1 MSTTTAPLP
10 APLISLLAIVILC
23 TLPSEVRAADVM
35 EDRIDKLVLQTVKPD
50 GPGCAIL
57 VVDDG
62 KIVFK
67 RAYGI
72 ANMDAGCPITTATAF
87 NIASV
92 TKQFTAA
99 CIALLVEQGA
109 ISLDD
114 DIRKYV
120 PEIPAYEAPVKIRHL
135 IHHTS
140 GIRDFALL
148 SFLKGLP
155 LDETY
160 PEQVLLDLLARQK
173 ELNFRPGEARS
184 YSNSGY
190 FLLGIL
196 IQRVTGMSVG
206 AYAEKHIFGPLGMT
220 HTSYHRDPERIGK
233 NLTVGHVSDGAGK
246 YRRTYLAPDTRDFG
260 HDGIYTTVE
269 DLYLWDQNFFRN
281 KIGGASFNTLLLTR
295 GTLNNGD
302 TLTYAFGLE
311 IGEHGGWRTVSH
323 QGGSLGYNAF
333 IVRFPERKFSVICLA
348 NYPLHT
354 TKLSYEIADLYLG
367 IQKEKPAPA
376 PVPAPATDTVADVD
390 PAVYVGFAGK
400 YGVDD
405 GTILTVSTQDNRLY
419 VQPPGAPLLELHPK
433 SATEYF
439 IKGADVQVSFPPEEN
454 GKTAKLVWHQNG
466 HHIPAERLAGPP
478 LSPAQLGEYE
488 GEYYSEE
495 LQATYGVS
503 VQQDRLCLKAPR
515 VPDLFQRNFRD
526 PPGEN
531 VLKHMAGDRFI
542 RSYGTMEFCRDGSG
556 KIAGFAIHADDNLKN
571 LKFRK
576 Q

>member
-10 APLISLLAIVILC
+10 APLISFLGALILC
-23 TLPSEVRAADVM
+23 TIPSEARAADVM
-35 EDRIDKLVLQTVKPD
+35 EDRMDKLVLQTVKPD

-62 KIVFK
+62 KVVFK

-72 ANMDAGCPITTATAF
+72 ADMDTGCPITTATAF

-99 CIALLVEQGA
+99 CIALLVEKGA

-114 DIRKYV
+114 DIRKYL
-120 PEIPAYEAPVKIRHL
+120 PELPAYEAPIQIRHL
-135 IHHTS
+135 IHHIS
-140 GIRDFALL
+140 GIRDLALL

-160 PEQVLLDLLARQK
+160 PEPVLLDLLTRQK
-173 ELNFRPGEARS
+173 ELNFRPGEAYS

-190 FLLGIL
+190 FLLGLI

-206 AYAEKHIFGPLGMT
+206 AYAQKQLFAPLGMT

-233 NLTVGHVSDGAGK
+233 DFAVGHVPDGAGK
-246 YRRTYLAPDTRDFG
+246 YRRTYVAQETRDFG

-269 DLYLWDQNFFRN
+269 DLYLWDQDFYKN
-281 KIGGASFNTLLLTR
+281 KIGGESFNTLLLTR

-302 TLTYAFGLE
+302 TLTYAFGLR
-311 IGEHGGWRTVSH
+311 IGDHGGRRTVSH

-333 IVRFPERKFSVICLA
+333 LVRFPERRFSVICLA
-348 NYPLHT
+348 NYALNT

-367 IQKEKPAPA
+367 IPKEKSAPAPA
-376 PVPAPATDTVADVD
+376 PVTYTVAEVD
-390 PAVYVGFAGK
+390 PAVYAGFAGK
-400 YGVDD
+400 YGVND
-405 GTILTVSTQDNRLY
+405 GTILMVSTQDKRLY

-439 IKGADVQVSFPPEEN
+439 LKGADVQVSFPQDEN
-454 GKTAKLVWHQNG
+454 GKTSKLVWHQNG
-466 HHIPAERLAGPP
+466 HHIPADKLAGQS
-478 LSPAQLGEYE
+478 LCPAQLPEYE

-495 LQATYGVS
+495 LQATYGVY
-503 VQQDRLCLKAPR
+503 VHQDRLYLKAPR

-556 KIAGFAIHADDNLKN
+556 KIAGFAIHADHNLKN
-571 LKFRK
+571 LKFSKR
-576 Q
+576 

>member
-1 MSTTTAPLP
+1 MSTATAPLP
-10 APLISLLAIVILC
+10 APLISFLGALILC
-23 TLPSEVRAADVM
+23 TIPSEARAADVM
-35 EDRIDKLVLQTVKPD
+35 EDRIDKLALQTVKPD

-62 KIVFK
+62 KVVFK

-72 ANMDAGCPITTATAF
+72 ADMETGLPITTATAF

-99 CIALLVEQGA
+99 CIALLVEQRQ

-114 DIRKYV
+114 DIRKYL
-120 PEIPAYEAPVKIRHL
+120 PEMPAYEAPVRIRHL
-135 IHHTS
+135 IHHIS
-140 GIRDFALL
+140 GVRDFALL

-160 PEQVLLDLLARQK
+160 PEPVLLDLLARQK

-190 FLLGIL
+190 FLLGVI
-196 IQRVTGMSVG
+196 IRRVTGMSVG
-206 AYAEKHIFGPLGMT
+206 EYAEKHLFRPLGMT

-233 NLTVGHVSDGAGK
+233 NFAVGHVPDGAGK
-246 YRRTYLAPDTRDFG
+246 YRRTYVALDTRDFG
-260 HDGIYTTVE
+260 FGGIYTTVG
-269 DLYLWDQNFFRN
+269 DMYQWDQNFYQN
-281 KIGGASFNTLLLTR
+281 KIGGENFNTLLLTR
-295 GTLNNGD
+295 GTLNNGEP
-302 TLTYAFGLE
+302 LTYAFGLE
-311 IGEHGGWRTVSH
+311 IGAHGGLRTVSH

-348 NYPLHT
+348 NYALNT

-367 IQKEKPAPA
+367 IPKEEHVPA
-376 PVPAPATDTVADVD
+376 PVTATSAVADVD
-390 PAVYVGFAGK
+390 PAVYVGFEGK
-400 YGVDD
+400 YGVND
-405 GTILTVSTQDNRLY
+405 GTILMVSTQDKRLY

-439 IKGADVQVSFPPEEN
+439 LKGADVQVSFPQDEN
-454 GKTAKLVWHQNG
+454 GKTSKLVWHQNG
-466 HHIPAERLAGPP
+466 HDIPAEKLAGQP
-478 LSPAQLGEYE
+478 LCPAQLCEYE

-495 LQATYGVS
+495 LQATYGVY
-503 VQQDRLCLKAPR
+503 VHQDRLCLKAPR
-515 VPDLFQRNFRD
+515 VPELFQRNFRD

-542 RSYGTMEFCRDGSG
+542 RSYGTMEFCRDDSG
-556 KIAGFAIHADDNLKN
+556 KIAGFAIHADHNLKN
-571 LKFRK
+571 LKFSKR
-576 Q
+576 

>member
-10 APLISLLAIVILC
+10 APLIPFLGVLIFC
-23 TLPSEVRAADVM
+23 TLPSAARAADVM

-57 VVDDG
+57 VVEDG
-62 KIVFK
+62 KIVFQ

-72 ANMDAGCPITTATAF
+72 ANLDTGLPITTATAF

-99 CIALLVEQGA
+99 CIALLVEKGE

-120 PEIPAYEAPVKIRHL
+120 PEIPAYEAPIQIKHL
-135 IHHTS
+135 IHHIS
-140 GIRDFALL
+140 GIRDFALR

-155 LDETY
+155 WDETY
-160 PEQVLLDLLARQK
+160 PEPALLDLLARQK
-173 ELNFRPGEARS
+173 ELNFRPGAARS

-190 FLLGIL
+190 FLLGL
-196 IQRVTGMSVG
+196 IIKRVTGMSVG
-206 AYAEKHIFGPLGMT
+206 AYAEKHIFAPLGMT
-220 HTSYHRDPERIGK
+220 HTSYHRDPERLGK
-233 NLTVGHVSDGAGK
+233 NLAAGHVSDGAGE
-246 YRRTYLAPDTRDFG
+246 YRRTYLAPDARDFG
-260 HDGIYTTVE
+260 QGGIYTTVA
-269 DLYLWDQNFFRN
+269 DMCLWDQNFYRN
-281 KIGGASFNTLLLTR
+281 RIGSESFNTLLLTR

-302 TLTYAFGLE
+302 TLPYAFGLE
-311 IGEHGGWRTVSH
+311 MGEHGGWRTVGH
-323 QGGSLGYNAF
+323 QGGSPGYNAF

-348 NYPLHT
+348 NYALHT
-354 TKLSYEIADLYLG
+354 TRLSYEIADLYRG
-367 IQKEKPAPA
+367 IPKEKPA
-376 PVPAPATDTVADVD
+376 PVPAPATYTVAEVD
-390 PAVYVGFAGK
+390 PAIYTSFEGK
-400 YGVDD
+400 YGAND
-405 GTILTVSTQDNRLY
+405 GVILIVSTQDERLY

-439 IKGADVQVSFPPEEN
+439 LKGADVQVSFSQDEN
-454 GKTAKLVWHQNG
+454 GKTSKLVWHQNG
-466 HHIPAERLAGPP
+466 HHISAAKLAGQP
-478 LSPAQLGEYE
+478 LCPAQLCEYE

-495 LQATYGVS
+495 LQATYGVY

-515 VPDLFQRNFRD
+515 VPELFQRNFRD

-542 RSYGTMEFCRDGSG
+542 RSYGTIEFCRDDGG
-556 KIAGFAIHADDNLKN
+556 KIAGFAIHAGDNLKN
-571 LKFRK
+571 LQFSKR
-576 Q
+576 